1 MKCFVIFL
9 VLTLVV
15 LMADPGEC
23 LFRRLKAMWRGAK
36 QGWREHRR
44 MRDME
49 KMNRRYGPSWQNGG
63 GNPDQAEESEPYR
76 R

>member
-1 MKCFVIFL
+1 MKCVMLFL
-9 VLTLVV
+9 VLALVV

-23 LFRRLKAMWRGAK
+23 IFGGLKAMWRGAK
-36 QGWREHRR
+36 HGWKEHRR

-49 KMNRRYGPSWQNGG
+49 KMNRRYGPNWQSSG
-63 GNPDQAEESEPYR
+63 GNDDQPEESEPYR